1 MMIIEVNI
9 SDEIVKQFG
18 AEAVKQFLEKEIELI
33 TIQKLAVETSE
44 AIKESSIDWNTK
56 IEEGRQNAW
65 EKYKQMNREL
75 FE

>member
-33 TIQKLAVETSE
+33 TIQKLTVETSE
-44 AIKESSIDWNTK
+44 AIKESGVDWNTK

>member
-33 TIQKLAVETSE
+33 TIQKLTVEASE
-44 AIKESSIDWNTK
+44 AIKESGVDWNTK